1 MNHSN
6 KILKRI
12 GRYNLITKQ
21 PIRYFSIIPIFSR
34 ILKLRYLFIG
44 SAVGGGIAIQNVS
57 TLSRVCLFEFLF

>member
-21 PIRYFSIIPIFSR
+21 PIRYFGIIPIFSR

-57 TLSRVCLFEFLF
+57 ISFISIFSILKY